1 MVGSGGKGL
10 GGGRGWGTPRAGAW
24 ERRKSRQGGERKH
37 PSSSRSPLSP
47 LSPRLGHWNGRVGTW
62 PRALAPGR
70 LGTAG
75 DGSCHRGSRGP
86 SLSLDTQQIRCCS
99 VSQTLFRVGPS
110 PPHLP
115 AAQAAAGTRTP
126 GLQPGLVLA
135 TVRPCPQDAPHAGRR
150 TGRLELPEPRSP
162 FAIKPKT
169 WLKVPGLARHP
180 GRCPTSPC
188 VPGPAPDL
196 TRASESS
203 LVK

>member
-126 GLQPGLVLA
+126 GLQPGPVLA

-150 TGRLELPEPRSP
+150 TGRLELPNPDPHLRSNRRPGLRSP
-162 FAIKPKT
+162 A
-169 WLKVPGLARHP
+169 WLATPGAAPLLRVSP
-180 GRCPTSPC
+180 GQP
-188 VPGPAPDL
+188 L
-196 TRASESS
+196 T
-203 LVK
+203 